1 MNNYKILKINIFFNE
16 NILASALF
24 IIKKIYILK
33 VLKIDLKKIS
43 FNEIEL
49 DMLKIKDLYFQTFN
63 NSINIIYINL

>member
-63 NSINIIYINL
+63 NSINIININL